1 VAFQLSSAVG
11 LVGVVVLTSLL
22 YRLGIAGAR
31 AAAGGGPEL
40 AGRFVHSLVPI
51 ALAYVGAHYAT
62 LLLFQGQAIVPLVSD
77 PLGRG
82 DDLFGTADRAI
93 DYTVIGATTTW
104 YLQVGL
110 ILAGH
115 VAALALAHD
124 RALVLYGRGRRAT
137 RSQVPMLVVMI
148 GFTCLALWLLTQ
160 ANA

>member
-1 VAFQLSSAVG
+1 
-11 LVGVVVLTSLL
+11 
-22 YRLGIAGAR
+22 
-31 AAAGGGPEL
+31 
-40 AGRFVHSLVPI
+40 VPI

-148 GFTCLALWLLTQ
+148 GFTCLACGC
-160 ANA
+160 